1 MYRVTCF
8 GLGDAP
14 YCTAK
19 NIATVLM
26 NIIFSEIWISSGH
39 VYRWGEVEWGH
50 TISRARLCSDVAA
63 AVLLVNEVNSVSS
76 EPAQAMFE

>member
-1 MYRVTCF
+1 MLPLVR
-8 GLGDAP
+8 L
-14 YCTAK
+14 K

-26 NIIFSEIWISSGH
+26 NIIFSGISISSGH
-39 VYRWGEVEWGH
+39 VTNYVYRWGEVEWGH